1 MLAMIEINLLP
12 QEYRPPES
20 TNVPLMLTIL
30 GGVVVVCG
38 LFFYMMKVQGEIEE
52 LNASIKHL
60 SDRKAEL
67 ELEAKKIDKLN
78 EEIERQKT
86 RQETIIEISQSKVM
100 WSQKLEQFSRIMSEH
115 KNFWVQ
121 QLTLSKAGGRNAG
134 TTLGMRASGLH
145 YDISEVAKLQDAL
158 KNDQNFFYHF
168 DDLQSYSVNK
178 VAVTGF
184 RNATEKMDFEIKLP
198 VSAGTPAAAPAAR
211 GRGRR

>member
-52 LNASIKHL
+52 LNASIKQL

-100 WSQKLEQFSRIMSEH
+100 WSQKLEQFSRIMADH
-115 KNFWVQ
+115 KNFWVS
-121 QLTLSKAGGRNAG
+121 QLTLTKTAGRGAG
-134 TTLGMRASGLH
+134 STLAMRASGLH

-168 DDLQSYSVNK
+168 DDLESYTVNK
-178 VAVTGF
+178 VKVTGY

-198 VSAGTPAAAPAAR
+198 VAAGTPAAAGPA
-211 GRGRR
+211 RR

>member
-38 LFFYMMKVQGEIEE
+38 LFFYMMKVTGEIEE
-52 LNASIKHL
+52 LNASIKQL

-100 WSQKLEQFSRIMSEH
+100 WSQKLEQFSRIMAEH

-121 QLTLSKAGGRNAG
+121 QLTLTKASGRTAG
-134 TTLGMRASGLH
+134 TTLSMRASGLH

-168 DDLQSYSVNK
+168 DDLQSYTVNK
-178 VAVTGF
+178 VMVTGF

-198 VSAGTPAAAPAAR
+198 VSAGTPAAAPAR